1 MCVLSH
7 AGWASWKGNI
17 RIMVT
22 EVTDRQLLHG
32 LSVSRKESHPEESCW
47 ELAVCGTQID
57 QEMC

>member
-1 MCVLSH
+1 
-7 AGWASWKGNI
+7 
-17 RIMVT
+17 MVT